1 MKLSGQI
8 SVELNVADYV
18 EAADH
23 QQRLER
29 ILERIRDIYPDATL
43 AMRER
48 RQPKAGPVSPPP
60 QSVSRIAQRYDEP

>member
-23 QQRLER
+23 QQRLEQ
-29 ILERIRDIYPDATL
+29 ILKQVRDIYPDATL

-48 RQPKAGPVSPPP
+48 RQPKAGPIARPP
-60 QSVSRIAQRYDEP
+60 QSPTRLVRRYEEP